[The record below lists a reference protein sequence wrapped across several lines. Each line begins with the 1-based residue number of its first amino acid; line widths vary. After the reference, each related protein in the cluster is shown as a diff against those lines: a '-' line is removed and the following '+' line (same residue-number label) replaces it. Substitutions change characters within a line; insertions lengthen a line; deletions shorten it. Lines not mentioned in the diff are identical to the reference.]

1 MKFVFFFQEN
11 LIDCLVK
18 GTDEEEE
25 IAANCLWLVTNSKK
39 CPNCSISIQKNE
51 GKQFSLLSYVTTLC
65 RM

>member
-1 MKFVFFFQEN
+1 MKIFTSFY
-11 LIDCLVK
+11 LVK

-51 GKQFSLLSYVTTLC
+51 G
-65 RM
+65 